1 MPPQKKSSVRLSSP
15 VTVIDGVG
23 PKKAILL
30 SKLNVHTLEDLF
42 FLIPRRYEDRRF
54 PKPLCELEEG
64 EGRCA
69 VARITELDIHD
80 GRTEAALS
88 DDTDSIRA
96 VWFTDKIGMF
106 LREGMRLAL
115 YGNVEY
121 NNYHHNLCFLHP
133 EFEILRPSKPPEII
147 GKIFAIYPGT
157 ADLNQRTIKKFVDTA
172 LHDYADKCLT
182 EFMPSRVI
190 QKFGMMTRKDAVL
203 QIHSPLNEDMFIRAR
218 NRLAFE
224 EFFVLQ
230 TGIIMRR
237 NELTRRT
244 HAKVLKAGRI
254 FESFMHSL
262 TFEITHAQDNAIHE
276 ILSDIERDIPMNRLL
291 QGDVGSGKTLVA
303 AAAITAACDSG
314 SQSAFMAP
322 TEILAQQ
329 HYIKLKRNFES
340 LGLNVVLLTGS
351 LRVSERRKILAD
363 IEYGAADI
371 IIGTHALFSEDVRF
385 HSLSLVIIDE
395 QHRFGVMQR
404 GRLASKGE
412 SPHVLAMTAT
422 PIPRTLIMSVYGGL
436 DVSVLNEL
444 PKGRRKI
451 KTLSFMP
458 GEFKQL
464 PEIIREHVKRHEQ
477 AYWVCP
483 FIDENDA
490 TPATVTE
497 TYEHLK
503 DTMPDIKISMLHGRM
518 NINDKTKIMNEFSS
532 GVIDLLVSTSII
544 EVGVDV
550 PNASLMIIQDAERFG
565 LAQLHQLRGRIGRG
579 SAESTCILLE
589 NRKVFIEGGE
599 RIEAMV
605 NISDGFELAE
615 RDLIQRGP
623 GEICGIRQHG
633 INEFR
638 VADLVRDERILTLAR
653 DEAKSLLTDDPE
665 LEYEPLLKREI
676 IRRLGNVLELG
687 VTA

>member
-190 QKFGMMTRKDAVL
+190 QKFGMMTRKDAVF

-254 FESFMHSL
+254 YESFMKGL

-653 DEAKSLLTDDPE
+653 DEAKELLTDDPE

>member
-1 MPPQKKSSVRLSSP
+1 MPTLKKSSVRLSSP
-15 VTVIDGVG
+15 VTVIDGIG
-23 PKKAILL
+23 PKKAAAL
-30 SKLNVHTLEDLF
+30 SKLNVQTLEDLF

-64 EGRCA
+64 EAQCA
-69 VARITELDIHD
+69 VAGITELYIHD
-80 GRTEAALS
+80 GRTEALLS

-106 LREGMRLAL
+106 VREGMRLAL
-115 YGNVEY
+115 YGNLEY
-121 NNYHHNLCFLHP
+121 NHYHHRLCFLHP

-157 ADLNQRTIKKFVDTA
+157 AELNQRTIKKFVDTA
-172 LHDYADKCLT
+172 LNDYADKCLV
-182 EFMPSRVI
+182 EFMPAKII
-190 QKFGMMTRKDAVL
+190 QKFGMMTRKDAVI
-203 QIHSPLNEDMFIRAR
+203 QIHRPLNEDMFIRAR

-244 HAKVLKAGRI
+244 HAKVLRAGRI
-254 FESFMHSL
+254 YESFIKSL
-262 TFEITHAQDNAIHE
+262 TFEMTHAQENAIHE
-276 ILSDIERDIPMNRLL
+276 ILSDIEKDIPMNRLL

-329 HYIKLKRNFES
+329 HYIKLRKNFES

-351 LRVSERRKILAD
+351 LRASERRKVLAD

-371 IIGTHALFSEDVRF
+371 IIGTHALFSEDVKF

-395 QHRFGVMQR
+395 QHRFGVIQR
-404 GRLASKGE
+404 GRLTAKGE

-444 PKGRRKI
+444 PRGRRKI

-458 GEFKQL
+458 AEFIKL
-464 PEIIREHVKRHEQ
+464 PEIIREHVNRHEQ
-477 AYWVCP
+477 VYWVCP

-490 TPATVTE
+490 TPATVNE
-497 TYEHLK
+497 TYELLK
-503 DTMPDIKISMLHGRM
+503 DNMPDIRIAMLHGRM
-518 NINDKTKIMNEFSS
+518 NINDKARIMNEFSS
-532 GVIDLLVSTSII
+532 GLIDLLVSTSII

-579 SAESTCILLE
+579 TAQSTCILLE
-589 NRKVFIEGGE
+589 DRKVFITGGE
-599 RIEAMV
+599 RIASMV
-605 NISDGFELAE
+605 DIADGFELAE
-615 RDLIQRGP
+615 RDLTQRGP

-638 VADLVRDERILTLAR
+638 VADLVHDEKILILAR
-653 DEAKSLLTDDPE
+653 DEAKALLNDDPE
-665 LEYEPLLKREI
+665 LESEPLLKREI

-687 VTA
+687 ITA

>member
-1 MPPQKKSSVRLSSP
+1 MRRINARLSSP
-15 VTVIDGVG
+15 VTVIEGVG
-23 PKKAILL
+23 PKKAAAL
-30 SKLNVHTLEDLF
+30 SKLDVHTLEDLL
-42 FLIPRRYEDRRF
+42 FLIPRRYEDRRH
-54 PKPLCELEEG
+54 PKPLCEIEEG
-64 EGRCA
+64 ENQCA
-69 VARITELDIHD
+69 VAMITDIYTNN
-80 GRTEAALS
+80 GRTEAVLS
-88 DDTDSIRA
+88 DDSGSIRV
-96 VWFTDKIGMF
+96 VWFTDKMSTF

-115 YGNVEY
+115 YGNVEW
-121 NNYHHNLCFLHP
+121 NYHHVLNFVHP
-133 EFEILRPSKPPEII
+133 EFEIMRYSKPPSII

-157 ADLNQRTIKKFVDTA
+157 AELTQRIIKKFVDTA
-172 LHDYADKCLT
+172 LDEYADNLLY
-182 EFMPSRVI
+182 EFLPERI
-190 QKFGMMTRKDAVL
+190 TKKFGMMTRKDAVL
-203 QIHSPLNEDMFIRAR
+203 QIHHPLNEKMFIRAR

-230 TGIIMRR
+230 SGIIMRR
-237 NELTRRT
+237 KEAARHT
-244 HAKVLKAGRI
+244 HARVLRAGHTY
-254 FESFMHSL
+254 ESFMKNLS
-262 TFEITHAQDNAIHE
+262 FEITGAQDNAIHE
-276 ILSDIERDIPMNRLL
+276 ILSDIEKDVPMNRLL

-303 AAAITAACDSG
+303 AAAITAACDSF

-329 HYIKLKRNFES
+329 HYIKLRRNFES
-340 LGLNVVLLTGS
+340 LGLNTVLLTGS
-351 LRVSERRKILAD
+351 LKARERRKILSD
-363 IEYGAADI
+363 IEDGTADI
-371 IIGTHALFSEDVRF
+371 IIGTHALFSEDVKF

-404 GRLASKGE
+404 GRLTSKGE

-458 GEFKQL
+458 GEFKKL
-464 PEIIREHVKRHEQ
+464 PVIIREHVKRHEQ
-477 AYWVCP
+477 VYWVCP
-483 FIDENDA
+483 FIDENDS
-490 TPATVTE
+490 TPATVND
-497 TYEHLK
+497 TYEKLK
-503 DTMPDIKISMLHGRM
+503 SDMPDIRIAMMHGRLS
-518 NINDKTKIMNEFSS
+518 IEEKTRVMNEFSE
-532 GVIDLLVSTSII
+532 GMIDLLVSTTII

-579 SAESTCILLE
+579 TAESTCILLE
-589 NRKVFIEGGE
+589 DRNTFIEGGE
-599 RIEAMV
+599 RIESMV

-615 RDLIQRGP
+615 QDLIQRGP

-633 INEFR
+633 VNEFR
-638 VADLVRDERILTLAR
+638 VADLVRDEKILTLAR
-653 DEAKSLLTDDPE
+653 EEAQALLNDDSELKS
-665 LEYEPLLKREI
+665 EPFLKREI

>member
-1 MPPQKKSSVRLSSP
+1 MRRTSVRLSSP
-15 VTVIDGVG
+15 VTVVEGIG
-23 PKKAILL
+23 PKKAAAL

-54 PKPLCELEEG
+54 PKPLNEIEEG
-64 EGRCA
+64 DNQCA
-69 VARITELDIHD
+69 FARITELSTNN
-80 GRTEAALS
+80 GRTEAILS
-88 DDTDSIRA
+88 DDSGSIRA
-96 VWFTDKIGMF
+96 VWFTDKMAAF

-115 YGNVEY
+115 YGNVEW
-121 NNYHHNLCFLHP
+121 NYHHTLNFVHP
-133 EFEILRPSKPPEII
+133 EFEILKPSRPPSII

-157 ADLNQRTIKKFVDTA
+157 ADLTQRVIKKFVDTV
-172 LHDYADKCLT
+172 LDEYADNLLY
-182 EFMPSRVI
+182 EFLPERI
-190 QKFGMMTRKDAVL
+190 TKKFGMMSRKDAVF
-203 QIHSPLNEDMFIRAR
+203 QIHKPLNEEMFIRAR

-230 TGIIMRR
+230 SGIMMRR
-237 NELTRRT
+237 NESTRQT
-244 HAKVLKAGRI
+244 HAKILTAGHTY
-254 FESFMHSL
+254 ESFMKGLS
-262 TFEITHAQDNAIHE
+262 FEITGAQKNAIHE
-276 ILSDIERDIPMNRLL
+276 ILSDIEKPIPMNRLL

-303 AAAITAACDSG
+303 AAAITAACDSFA
-314 SQSAFMAP
+314 QSAFMAP

-329 HYIKLKRNFES
+329 HYIKLRKNFES

-351 LRVSERRKILAD
+351 LKTKERRKALSD
-363 IEYGAADI
+363 IEDGTADI
-371 IIGTHALFSEDVRF
+371 IIGTHALFSEDVKF

-404 GRLASKGE
+404 GRLTAKGE
-412 SPHVLAMTAT
+412 SPHILAMTAT

-436 DVSVLNEL
+436 DVSILNEL

-451 KTLSFMP
+451 KTISFMP
-458 GEFKQL
+458 AEFKKL
-464 PEIIREHVKRHEQ
+464 PGIIREHVKRHEQ
-477 AYWVCP
+477 VYWVCP
-483 FIDENDA
+483 FIDENDD

-497 TYEHLK
+497 TYDKLK
-503 DTMPDIKISMLHGRM
+503 ADMPDVRVAMLHGRLS
-518 NINDKTKIMNEFSS
+518 IDEKTRVMNEFSE
-532 GVIDLLVSTSII
+532 GTIDLLVSTTII

-579 SAESTCILLE
+579 TAESTCILLE
-589 NRKVFIEGGE
+589 NRNVFIEGGE
-599 RIEAMV
+599 RIASMV

-615 RDLIQRGP
+615 EDLIQRGP

-638 VADLVRDERILTLAR
+638 VADLVRDEKILTLAR
-653 DEAKSLLTDDPE
+653 DEAQALLRDDPE
-665 LEYEPLLKREI
+665 LKSESYLKLEI
-676 IRRLGNVLELG
+676 IRRLGRVLELG